1 MPEKLQRAK
10 SEFKIFFNNIVKHRI
25 GDYASQCAFF
35 TILSFVPLILVLIT
49 LIQYI
54 NIDQVTLVNIIQ
66 KLLPENFVEFITNMI
81 QEIYSK
87 SIGTISISIVFTL
100 WSAGKG
106 FYALSKGLSV
116 IYEKPQK
123 SNYIYLKLKSMVYTL
138 GFILLIGAGL
148 LLLVFGNQIKILIIN
163 NLPSMATFWT
173 TVDIYADLF
182 IYIVLFITFILI
194 YKFVPNHK
202 VTFFSQIKGALFVTF
217 AWGIISYAFSIYL
230 KIFSGFSLIYG
241 SLTTAM
247 LLLIWVYTCMY
258 TILLGAEINKVSN
271 KV

>member
-1 MPEKLQRAK
+1 M
-10 SEFKIFFNNIVKHRI
+10 
-25 GDYASQCAFF
+25 
-35 TILSFVPLILVLIT
+35 
-49 LIQYI
+49 
-54 NIDQVTLVNIIQ
+54 NIIQ
-66 KLLPENFVEFITNMI
+66 KLLPESFREFITNMI

-87 SIGTISISIVFTL
+87 SLGTISISIVFTL

-106 FYALSKGLSV
+106 FYALAKGLSV

-123 SNYIYLKLKSMVYTL
+123 SNYIYLKLKSMIYTL

-148 LLLVFGNQIKILIIN
+148 LLLVFGNQIKLLIIN
-163 NLPSMATFWT
+163 NIPGVANFWS
-173 TVDIYADLF
+173 TVELYADLF
-182 IYIVLFITFILI
+182 IYVALFITFLLM

-202 VTFFSQIKGALFVTF
+202 VTFFSQIKGSLFVTF
-217 AWGIISYAFSIYL
+217 SWGIISYAFSIYL

-258 TILLGAEINKVSN
+258 TILLGAEINKISN
-271 KV
+271 KEE

>member
-1 MPEKLQRAK
+1 MLEQIQNIK
-10 SEFKIFFNNIVKHRI
+10 SGTKSFLCKISKHRI

-35 TILSFVPLILVLIT
+35 TILSFVPLILLILT

-54 NIDQVTLVNIIQ
+54 NIDQDTVVNVIQ
-66 KLLPENFVEFITNMI
+66 KVLPENFREFITNMI
-81 QEIYSK
+81 KEIYSK

-106 FYALSKGLSV
+106 FFSLSKGLSEV
-116 IYEKPQK
+116 YEKPQK
-123 SNYIYLKLKSMVYTL
+123 LNYIYLKLKSMIYTL
-138 GFILLIGAGL
+138 GFILLIGVGL
-148 LLLVFGNQIKILIIN
+148 LLLVFGNQIKLLIIKN
-163 NLPSMATFWT
+163 IPSLENFVT
-173 TVDIYADLF
+173 TIEFYADLLV
-182 IYIVLFITFILI
+182 YLALFITFLLM

-202 VTFFSQIKGALFVTF
+202 VTLRSQVKGALFVTF

-258 TILLGAEINKVSN
+258 TILLGAEINN
-271 KV
+271 I